1 MTAFSESFR
10 SEVARIARKEVKD
23 DVASLRKAVTA
34 YRSEIAA
41 LKRDNKTQAAQLRSL
56 AKAVEKLLSGA
67 EAKAP
72 RSTAPAK
79 PGKPGKPGKP
89 KATTFNHEALI
100 AKREALGITQKQM
113 AALIGASSLSV
124 YKWETGKVSPRA
136 AQLDR
141 LQTVLK
147 MGVREAR
154 AQLMNLSEEAST

>member
-10 SEVARIARKEVKD
+10 SEFARIARKEVKD

-41 LKRDNKTQAAQLRSL
+41 LKRDNKAQAAQLRSL
-56 AKAVEKLLSGA
+56 AKAVEKLLSGT

-79 PGKPGKPGKP
+79 PGKPGKP
-89 KATTFNHEALI
+89 KATTSNHESLI
-100 AKREALGITQKQM
+100 AKREALGFTQKQM

-136 AQLDR
+136 AQLER
-141 LQTVLK
+141 LQVVLK

-154 AQLMNLSEEAST
+154 AQLMSLSEEAST

>member
-23 DVASLRKAVTA
+23 DVSSLRKAVTA

-56 AKAVEKLLSGA
+56 AKAIEKLLSGA

-72 RSTAPAK
+72 KSTAPAE
-79 PGKPGKPGKP
+79 PGKP

-100 AKREALGITQKQM
+100 AKREALGFTQKQM

-141 LQTVLK
+141 LQAVLK

-154 AQLMNLSEEAST
+154 AQLMRLSEEASI